1 MRSRLPIILIALII
15 LFAYVAA
22 GCGDDNSTKDGAVP
36 TGATQTTDPGATGAT
51 GASGSATTSAQTN
64 LDKCL
69 EAADAIADGDKSAE
83 AKEGCQEAYDK
94 ISDATEKIDQETAD
108 ARANC
113 EEAANR
119 VPNEQAKAN
128 ALAACAR
135 FK

>member
-1 MRSRLPIILIALII
+1 MRSRLPIILIALTI
-15 LFAYVAA
+15 LFAFVAA
-22 GCGDDNSTKDGAVP
+22 GCGDDNSTNDGAAP
-36 TGATQTTDPGATGAT
+36 TGATQTTDPGSSGAT
-51 GASGSATTSAQTN
+51 GSSGSATTSAQAN

-69 EAADAIADGDKSAE
+69 EAADAIPDGDNAAE

-94 ISDATEKIDQETAD
+94 VSDATEKIDQARSD
-108 ARANC
+108 ARAKC

-119 VPNEQAKAN
+119 LPNEQAKAN